1 VTLIEATLSA
11 PAATP
16 GHLLRLLHEKG
27 LEKLDLGFG
36 IDALMLSA
44 ERAEAICAHEM
55 DLHEARSSA
64 PPQALAALID
74 RLQARLG
81 DRVVRRPYFTE
92 SWIPERSE
100 AWAPAGPDPVPPPER
115 SDRAL
120 RPVLMFQTPE
130 PVATIAELPDGV
142 PARFVWRRASRRVVK
157 AEGPE
162 RLSAEWWTAGASVDP
177 PRTRD
182 YYRVEDDQG
191 RRYWLY
197 REGLYGRE
205 DADRPPSWWI
215 AGVFA

>member
-1 VTLIEATLSA
+1 VTLIEAALSA

-16 GHLLRLLHEKG
+16 AHLIRLLREKG

-44 ERAEAICAHEM
+44 EKAEALDARQMEM
-55 DLHEARSSA
+55 DEAADLA

-81 DRVVRRPYFTE
+81 ESVVRRPSFRE
-92 SWIPERSE
+92 SWVPERSE
-100 AWAPAGPDPVPPPER
+100 AWTLAGPQAPAPPER
-115 SDRAL
+115 DDARL
-120 RPVLMFQTPE
+120 RPILLFEAPE
-130 PVATIAELPDGV
+130 PVQTLAELPDGV
-142 PARFVWRRASRRVVK
+142 PARFIWRRAARRVVK

-162 RLSAEWWTAGASVDP
+162 RLGAEWWALGARP
-177 PRTRD
+177 QRTRD
-182 YYRVEDDQG
+182 YYRVEDENG

-205 DADRPPSWWI
+205 DADRAPSWWI